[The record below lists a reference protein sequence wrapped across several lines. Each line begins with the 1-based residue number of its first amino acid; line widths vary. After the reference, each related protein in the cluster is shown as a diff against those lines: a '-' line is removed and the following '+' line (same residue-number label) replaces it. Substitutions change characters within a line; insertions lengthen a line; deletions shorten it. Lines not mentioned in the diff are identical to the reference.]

1 MASEQR
7 RTSLKQLVD
16 HTHTPLT
23 TVVIGVLSAVLGI
36 YAGWITADF
45 GLRTPASVIAFLVA
59 AVWLYRQRDGW
70 SALATGLY
78 LLAVLIVL
86 TPILFN
92 LAFVLDASRY
102 DISNTSGFVLTTSD
116 LVFFL
121 VFVLIALIPAGL
133 ATLIRWRQR

>member
-7 RTSLKQLVD
+7 RTSLKQFVN

-23 TVVIGVLSAVLGI
+23 TIGIGILSVVLGI
-36 YAGWITADF
+36 YTGWIAADF
-45 GLRTPASVIAFLVA
+45 GLRTPVFVITILGA

-78 LLAVLIVL
+78 LLAILIVL

-92 LAFVLDASRY
+92 LAFVLDAQRY
-102 DISNTSGFVLTTSD
+102 GISDTSGFVLTLSD

-121 VFVLIALIPAGL
+121 IFVLIALIPAGL
-133 ATLIRWRQR
+133 ATLIRWQR